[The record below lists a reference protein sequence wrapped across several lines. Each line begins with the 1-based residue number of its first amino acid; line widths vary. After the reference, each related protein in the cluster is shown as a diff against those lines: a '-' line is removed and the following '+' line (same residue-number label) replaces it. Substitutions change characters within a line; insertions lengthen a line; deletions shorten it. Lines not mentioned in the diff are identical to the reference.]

1 MYFCTTQTLNINER
15 RWRRLKSPAGAL
27 KVQLFSLATVE
38 LLLREEGNTQQQIL
52 ILVYIVSNTKTL
64 EKETWQNWQS
74 NISEKWNICLQA
86 LKAVAVCHN
95 AHRRYLRWCWLTG
108 YRCRFYGKKS
118 SSQRGVGCSAP
129 GLGSVPHRAAPSLR
143 ASEAATCSWSGCL
156 DGGMRMTLC
165 GLWNGINESNLKY
178 ISIPW
183 IILSLYSE
191 NTIFDTQK
199 KDLHGHSVNGFSL
212 IYICKTLL
220 KVKMLFKYRTSW
232 GKYHLV
238 RPNV

>member
-1 MYFCTTQTLNINER
+1 M
-15 RWRRLKSPAGAL
+15 
-27 KVQLFSLATVE
+27 
-38 LLLREEGNTQQQIL
+38 L
-52 ILVYIVSNTKTL
+52 ISQYCAVPQYVFLHHSNT
-64 EKETWQNWQS
+64 ECQWEEMKEAQITSWCPQGS
-74 NISEKWNICLQA
+74 
-86 LKAVAVCHN
+86 VGHN

-199 KDLHGHSVNGFSL
+199 KTCTV
-212 IYICKTLL
+212 ILL
-220 KVKMLFKYRTSW
+220 MVS
-232 GKYHLV
+232 
-238 RPNV
+238 P

>member
-1 MYFCTTQTLNINER
+1 MYFCTTQTLNVNER

-64 EKETWQNWQS
+64 EKETWQNWQQYIWEMEYLLAS
-74 NISEKWNICLQA
+74 FKSSGQLNT
-86 LKAVAVCHN
+86 VGHN

-199 KDLHGHSVNGFSL
+199 KTCTV
-212 IYICKTLL
+212 ILL
-220 KVKMLFKYRTSW
+220 MVS
-232 GKYHLV
+232 
-238 RPNV
+238 P